1 MKQFE
6 DPQGKV
12 VNTEKFDEVSLTF
25 AQAHGTFLS
34 GSPFG
39 PKTPKLGICLNRC
52 YH

>member
-39 PKTPKLGICLNRC
+39 PKTPKPGYALTRC